1 MERKL
6 KVTKEISR
14 DGFYVP
20 YEDVI
25 YRLDGYVISDLEE
38 ASYPVF
44 DVFHKE
50 EILFRTLEEAE
61 RKVEELAKENLEDRY
76 CFFIFEIPVG
86 VHCYHSW
93 FQRARSY
100 TRDGKLFAESAAS
113 SIADKNEDYEPFF
126 GRDEDELQFRLG
138 DLVEV
143 FSGDSVSLEIV
154 CSLPLDRASVEERK
168 LANRRLLGFCL
179 DYTDDGYTTL
189 DGDEGYMECHSHPSV
204 VQCFP
209 ADTLKMNEDFKK
221 KLLNGYQ
228 KILHNE

>member
-1 MERKL
+1 MKNGR
-6 KVTKEISR
+6 
-14 DGFYVP
+14 YVP

-25 YRLDGYVISDLEE
+25 YRLDGYVIYDIDE

-44 DVFHKE
+44 DVYHSE
-50 EILFRTLEEAE
+50 EIIFHTLEEAE
-61 RKVEELAKENLEDRY
+61 KKIEELANEKSENRY
-76 CFFIFEIPVG
+76 CFFVREVPLG
-86 VHCYHSW
+86 VHCHPSQS
-93 FQRARSY
+93 QRIRSY

-113 SIADKNEDYEPFF
+113 GIEDTNGVLEMFK
-126 GRDEDELQFRLG
+126 GRDEDELQFRSG

-143 FSGDSVSLEIV
+143 FRGDCVTLEIV
-154 CSLPLDRASVEERK
+154 CSLPIDRMEFEKRI
-168 LANRRLLGFCL
+168 LAGNRRLLL
-179 DYTDDGYTTL
+179 DCTDDSFVTL
-189 DGDEGYMECHSHPSV
+189 DGDEGYMECHSHPAI

>member
-1 MERKL
+1 MKNGR
-6 KVTKEISR
+6 
-14 DGFYVP
+14 YVP

-25 YRLDGYVISDLEE
+25 YRLDGYVIYDIDE

-44 DVFHKE
+44 DVYHNE
-50 EILFRTLEEAE
+50 EIMFRTLEEAE
-61 RKVEELAKENLEDRY
+61 RKIEELANEKSENRY
-76 CFFIFEIPVG
+76 CFFVCEVPLG
-86 VHCYHSW
+86 VHCYHSQS
-93 FQRARSY
+93 QRIRSY

-113 SIADKNEDYEPFF
+113 GIEDTNGVLEMFQ
-126 GRDEDELQFRLG
+126 GRDEDELQFRSG

-143 FSGDSVSLEIV
+143 FRGDCVTLEIV
-154 CSLPLDRASVEERK
+154 CSLPIDRTEVIKRI
-168 LANRRLLGFCL
+168 LAGNRRLLL
-179 DYTDDGYTTL
+179 DYTDDSFVTL
-189 DGDEGYMECHSHPSV
+189 DGDEGYMECHSHPAI

>member
-1 MERKL
+1 MKNDRY
-6 KVTKEISR
+6 I
-14 DGFYVP
+14 P

-25 YRLDGYVISDLEE
+25 YRLDGYVIYDIDE

-44 DVFHKE
+44 DVYHSE
-50 EILFRTLEEAE
+50 EIIFHTLEEAE
-61 RKVEELAKENLEDRY
+61 KKIEELANEKSENRY
-76 CFFIFEIPVG
+76 CFFVCEVPLG

-113 SIADKNEDYEPFF
+113 GIEDTNGVLEMFQ
-126 GRDEDELQFRLG
+126 GRDEDELQFRSG

-143 FSGDSVSLEIV
+143 FRGDCVTLEIV
-154 CSLPLDRASVEERK
+154 CSLPIDRMEFEKRI
-168 LANRRLLGFCL
+168 LAGNRRLLL
-179 DYTDDGYTTL
+179 DYTDDSFVTL
-189 DGDEGYMECHSHPSV
+189 DGDEGYMECHSHPAI

>member
-1 MERKL
+1 
-6 KVTKEISR
+6 
-14 DGFYVP
+14 
-20 YEDVI
+20 
-25 YRLDGYVISDLEE
+25 LDGYVISDLEE

-113 SIADKNEDYEPFF
+113 GIEDTNGVLEMFK
-126 GRDEDELQFRLG
+126 GRDEDELQFRSG

-143 FSGDSVSLEIV
+143 FRGDCVTLEIV
-154 CSLPLDRASVEERK
+154 CSLPIDRMEFEKRI
-168 LANRRLLGFCL
+168 LAGNRRLLL
-179 DYTDDGYTTL
+179 DCTDDSFVTL
-189 DGDEGYMECHSHPSV
+189 DGDEGYMECHSHPAI

>member
-1 MERKL
+1 MKNGR
-6 KVTKEISR
+6 
-14 DGFYVP
+14 YVP

-25 YRLDGYVISDLEE
+25 YRLDGYVIYDIDE

-44 DVFHKE
+44 DVYHNE
-50 EILFRTLEEAE
+50 EIMFHTLEEAE
-61 RKVEELAKENLEDRY
+61 RKIEELANEKSENRY
-76 CFFIFEIPVG
+76 CFFVREVPLG
-86 VHCYHSW
+86 VHCYHSQS
-93 FQRARSY
+93 QRIRSY

-113 SIADKNEDYEPFF
+113 GIEDTNGVLEMFN
-126 GRDEDELQFRLG
+126 GRDEDELQFRSG

-143 FSGDSVSLEIV
+143 FRGDCVTLEIV
-154 CSLPLDRASVEERK
+154 YSLPIDRTEVIKRI
-168 LANRRLLGFCL
+168 LAGNRRLLL
-179 DYTDDGYTTL
+179 DCTDDSFVTL
-189 DGDEGYMECHSHPSV
+189 DGDEGYMECHSHPAI

>member
-6 KVTKEISR
+6 KITKEISR
-14 DGFYVP
+14 DEWYIP

-38 ASYPVF
+38 ASYPEF
-44 DVFHKE
+44 DVYHQEEFLFH
-50 EILFRTLEEAE
+50 TLEEAE
-61 RKVEELAKENLEDRY
+61 RKVAELAAENSEDRY
-76 CFFIFEIPVG
+76 CFLISEVPVG
-86 VHCYHSW
+86 VLCYHSW
-93 FQRARSY
+93 SQRTRTY

-113 SIADKNEDYEPFF
+113 SVADKNDDYEPFY
-126 GRDEDELQFRLG
+126 GRDKDELQFRPG

-143 FSGDSVSLEIV
+143 LRGDSVTLEIV
-154 CSLPLDRASVEERK
+154 YSLPLDRATVEERG
-168 LANRRLLGFCL
+168 LANRRFGLCL

-189 DGDEGYMECHSHPSV
+189 DGDEGYMECHSHPWI

-209 ADTLKMNEDFKK
+209 ANTLKMNEEHKK

-228 KILHNE
+228 KCV

>member
-1 MERKL
+1 MKNDRY
-6 KVTKEISR
+6 I
-14 DGFYVP
+14 P

-25 YRLDGYVISDLEE
+25 YRLDGYVIYDIDE

-44 DVFHKE
+44 DVYHNE
-50 EILFRTLEEAE
+50 EIMFHTLEEAE
-61 RKVEELAKENLEDRY
+61 RKIEELANEKSENRY
-76 CFFIFEIPVG
+76 CFFVREVPLG
-86 VHCYHSW
+86 VHCYHSQS
-93 FQRARSY
+93 QRIRSY

-113 SIADKNEDYEPFF
+113 GIEDTNGVLEMFK
-126 GRDEDELQFRLG
+126 GRDEDELQFRSG

-143 FSGDSVSLEIV
+143 FRGDCVTLEIV
-154 CSLPLDRASVEERK
+154 CSLPIDRTEVIKRILSS
-168 LANRRLLGFCL
+168 NRRLLL
-179 DYTDDGYTTL
+179 DCTDDSFVTL
-189 DGDEGYMECHSHPSV
+189 DGDEGYMECHSHPAI

>member
-1 MERKL
+1 MKNGR
-6 KVTKEISR
+6 
-14 DGFYVP
+14 YVP

-25 YRLDGYVISDLEE
+25 YRLDGYVIYDIDE

-44 DVFHKE
+44 DVYHNE
-50 EILFRTLEEAE
+50 EIMFRTLEEAE
-61 RKVEELAKENLEDRY
+61 RKIEELANEKSENRY
-76 CFFIFEIPVG
+76 CFFVREVPLG
-86 VHCYHSW
+86 VHCYHSQS
-93 FQRARSY
+93 QRIRSY

-113 SIADKNEDYEPFF
+113 GIEDTNGVLEMFN
-126 GRDEDELQFRLG
+126 GRDEDELQFRSG

-143 FSGDSVSLEIV
+143 FRGDCVTLEIV
-154 CSLPLDRASVEERK
+154 CSLPIDRTEVIKRI
-168 LANRRLLGFCL
+168 LAGNRRLLL
-179 DYTDDGYTTL
+179 DCTDDSFVTL
-189 DGDEGYMECHSHPSV
+189 DGDEGYMECHSHPAI

>member
-1 MERKL
+1 MKNGR
-6 KVTKEISR
+6 
-14 DGFYVP
+14 YVP

-25 YRLDGYVISDLEE
+25 YRLDGYVIYDIDE

-44 DVFHKE
+44 DVYHNE
-50 EILFRTLEEAE
+50 EIMFRTLEEAE
-61 RKVEELAKENLEDRY
+61 RKIEELANEKSENRY
-76 CFFIFEIPVG
+76 CFFVCEVPLG
-86 VHCYHSW
+86 VHCYHSQS
-93 FQRARSY
+93 QRIRSY

-113 SIADKNEDYEPFF
+113 GIEDTNGVLEMFN
-126 GRDEDELQFRLG
+126 GRDEDELQFRSG

-143 FSGDSVSLEIV
+143 FRGDCVTLEIV
-154 CSLPLDRASVEERK
+154 CSLPIDRTEVIKRI
-168 LANRRLLGFCL
+168 LAGNRRLLL
-179 DYTDDGYTTL
+179 DYTDDSFVTL
-189 DGDEGYMECHSHPSV
+189 DGDEGYMECHSHPAI

>member
-1 MERKL
+1 MKNDRY
-6 KVTKEISR
+6 I
-14 DGFYVP
+14 P

-25 YRLDGYVISDLEE
+25 YRLDGYVIYDIDE

-44 DVFHKE
+44 DVYHNE
-50 EILFRTLEEAE
+50 EIMFHTLEEAE
-61 RKVEELAKENLEDRY
+61 RKIEELANEKSENRY
-76 CFFIFEIPVG
+76 CFFVREVPLG
-86 VHCYHSW
+86 VHCYHSQS
-93 FQRARSY
+93 QRIRSY

-113 SIADKNEDYEPFF
+113 GIEDTNGVLEMFK
-126 GRDEDELQFRLG
+126 GRDEDELQFRSG

-143 FSGDSVSLEIV
+143 FRGDCVTLEIV
-154 CSLPLDRASVEERK
+154 CSLPINRTEVIKRILSS
-168 LANRRLLGFCL
+168 NRRLLL
-179 DYTDDGYTTL
+179 DCTDDSFVTL
-189 DGDEGYMECHSHPSV
+189 DGDEGYMECHSHPAI

>member
-1 MERKL
+1 MKNYRY
-6 KVTKEISR
+6 I
-14 DGFYVP
+14 P

-25 YRLDGYVISDLEE
+25 YRLDGYVIYDIDE

-44 DVFHKE
+44 DVYHNE
-50 EILFRTLEEAE
+50 EIMFRTLEEAE
-61 RKVEELAKENLEDRY
+61 RKIEELANEKSENRY
-76 CFFIFEIPVG
+76 CFFVREVPLG
-86 VHCYHSW
+86 VHCYHSQS
-93 FQRARSY
+93 QRIRSY

-113 SIADKNEDYEPFF
+113 GIEDTNGVLEMFK
-126 GRDEDELQFRLG
+126 GRDEDELQFRSG

-143 FSGDSVSLEIV
+143 FRGDCVTLEIV
-154 CSLPLDRASVEERK
+154 CSLPIDRMEFEKRI
-168 LANRRLLGFCL
+168 LAGNRRLLL
-179 DYTDDGYTTL
+179 DCTDDSFVTL
-189 DGDEGYMECHSHPSV
+189 DGDEGYMECHSHPAI

>member
-1 MERKL
+1 MKNDRY
-6 KVTKEISR
+6 I
-14 DGFYVP
+14 P

-25 YRLDGYVISDLEE
+25 YRLDGYVIYDIDE

-44 DVFHKE
+44 DVYHNE
-50 EILFRTLEEAE
+50 EIMFRTLEEAE
-61 RKVEELAKENLEDRY
+61 RKIEELANEKSENRY
-76 CFFIFEIPVG
+76 CFFVREVPLG
-86 VHCYHSW
+86 VHCDPLQS
-93 FQRARSY
+93 QRIRSY

-113 SIADKNEDYEPFF
+113 GIEDINGVLEMFK
-126 GRDEDELQFRLG
+126 GRDEDELQFRSG

-143 FSGDSVSLEIV
+143 FRGDCVTLEIV
-154 CSLPLDRASVEERK
+154 YSLPIDRMEFEKRI
-168 LANRRLLGFCL
+168 LAGNRRLLL
-179 DYTDDGYTTL
+179 DCTDDSFVTL
-189 DGDEGYMECHSHPSV
+189 DGDEGYMECHSHPAI

>member
-1 MERKL
+1 MKNDRY
-6 KVTKEISR
+6 I
-14 DGFYVP
+14 P

-25 YRLDGYVISDLEE
+25 YRLDGYVIYDIEE

-44 DVFHKE
+44 DVYHNE
-50 EILFRTLEEAE
+50 EIMFHTLEEAE
-61 RKVEELAKENLEDRY
+61 RKIEELANEKSENRY
-76 CFFIFEIPVG
+76 CFFVCEVPLG
-86 VHCYHSW
+86 VHCYPSQS
-93 FQRARSY
+93 QRIRSY

-113 SIADKNEDYEPFF
+113 GIEDTNGVLEMFK
-126 GRDEDELQFRLG
+126 GRDEDELQFRSG

-143 FSGDSVSLEIV
+143 FRGDCVTLEIV
-154 CSLPLDRASVEERK
+154 CSLPIDRTEVIKRILSS
-168 LANRRLLGFCL
+168 NRRLLL
-179 DYTDDGYTTL
+179 DCTDDSFVTL
-189 DGDEGYMECHSHPSV
+189 DGDEGYMECHSHPAI

>member
-50 EILFRTLEEAE
+50 EILFRTLEETE

-113 SIADKNEDYEPFF
+113 GIEDTNGVLEMFK
-126 GRDEDELQFRLG
+126 GRDEDELQFRSG

-143 FSGDSVSLEIV
+143 FRGDCVTLEIV
-154 CSLPLDRASVEERK
+154 CSLPIDRMEFEKRI
-168 LANRRLLGFCL
+168 LAGNRRLLL
-179 DYTDDGYTTL
+179 DFTDDSFVTL
-189 DGDEGYMECHSHPSV
+189 DGDEGYMECHSHPAI

-228 KILHNE
+228 KVLHNE

>member
-1 MERKL
+1 MEKKL
-6 KVTKEISR
+6 KITKEISQ
-14 DGFYVP
+14 DKWYIP

-38 ASYPVF
+38 ASYPEFGVYHQEEF
-44 DVFHKE
+44 LFH
-50 EILFRTLEEAE
+50 TLEEAE
-61 RKVEELAKENLEDRY
+61 AKIAELAAENSEDRY
-76 CFFIFEIPVG
+76 CFFVFEVPVG

-126 GRDEDELQFRLG
+126 GRDEDELQFRPG

-154 CSLPLDRASVEERK
+154 YSLPPDRDAVKQRI
-168 LANRRLLGFCL
+168 LANTRKFGIGL
-179 DYTDDGYTTL
+179 DYSDDSYVTL
-189 DGDEGYMECHSHPSV
+189 DGDEGYMECHSHPSI

-209 ADTLKMNEDFKK
+209 ANSLKINEDFKK

>member
-1 MERKL
+1 MKNDRY
-6 KVTKEISR
+6 I
-14 DGFYVP
+14 P

-25 YRLDGYVISDLEE
+25 YRLDGYVIYDIDE

-44 DVFHKE
+44 DVYHNE
-50 EILFRTLEEAE
+50 EIMFHTLEEAE
-61 RKVEELAKENLEDRY
+61 RKIEELANEKSENRY
-76 CFFIFEIPVG
+76 CFFVCEVPLG
-86 VHCYHSW
+86 VHCYHSQS
-93 FQRARSY
+93 QRIRSY

-113 SIADKNEDYEPFF
+113 GIEDTNGVLEMFK

>member
-113 SIADKNEDYEPFF
+113 GIEDTNGVLEMFK
-126 GRDEDELQFRLG
+126 GRDEDELQFRSG

-143 FSGDSVSLEIV
+143 FRGDCVTLEIV
-154 CSLPLDRASVEERK
+154 CSLPIDRMEFEKRI
-168 LANRRLLGFCL
+168 LAGNRRLLL
-179 DYTDDGYTTL
+179 DYTDDSFVTL
-189 DGDEGYMECHSHPSV
+189 DGDEGYMECHSHPAI

-209 ADTLKMNEDFKK
+209 AGTLKMNEDFKK

-228 KILHNE
+228 KIHHNE